1 MNSQGSSCLTCQHHL
16 KHSISHWSPH
26 HPCLTGEPWALT
38 ALGFLVTLSTLYTS
52 LGVLMHLGDFKT
64 STDWDMTQKFV
75 SLPRV
80 VPLNTGCLN
89 TGCLNTPAVCLCFK
103 LRFSRQ
109 PPLWSSPF
117 PQGSCLTP
125 LSLIQVTT
133 KFCCR
138 HCRDIPRNQDS
149 PGPSVSPP
157 TCLILMAF
165 SVLSASVLNPYSL
178 TTALGS

>member
-1 MNSQGSSCLTCQHHL
+1 MVEFPGLILPNLSA
-16 KHSISHWSPH
+16 SPEAFYLSLVS
-26 HPCLTGEPWALT
+26 PPPLSRRR

-52 LGVLMHLGDFKT
+52 LGVLMHFGDFKT
-64 STDWDMTQKFV
+64 SWEMTQKFV

-89 TGCLNTPAVCLCFK
+89 IPAVCLCFK
-103 LRFSRQ
+103 LGFSRQ

-117 PQGSCLTP
+117 PRGSCLTP

-138 HCRDIPRNQDS
+138 HCRDIPRTQDS

-157 TCLILMAF
+157 TCPILMAF
-165 SVLSASVLNPYSL
+165 SALSASVLDPYSL